1 MSRFWATAV
10 VVAVS
15 ATTATAQRPA
25 SPAALEIRVYTLKP
39 GARDEFHARFIRDSL
54 PLLRR
59 AGIDVVAFGPSLHDR
74 DSYYLMRLFPGVVER
89 ERAEDRFYGSREW
102 LEGPRQAV
110 LAAIATYSTALLTVD
125 AATLK
130 GLRTMP
136 TSPST
141 TTAAASDL
149 ATLTRLNED
158 YVDAVRTSNVQRFRE
173 ILAEDFLCTLADG
186 TLLDRAGFLAQA
198 ARPTTALGLEVHDVN
213 VRLLG
218 ETAIVHAATTFSHSD
233 GRPGRGRY
241 TDVWV
246 RREGRWVAVAAQF
259 MRQ

>member
-1 MSRFWATAV
+1 MAM
-10 VVAVS
+10 AVS
-15 ATTATAQRPA
+15 AASVSAQSPPPLAT
-25 SPAALEIRVYTLKP
+25 LEVRVYTLKP
-39 GARDEFHARFIRDSL
+39 GVRDQFHSGFIRDSL

-74 DSYYLMRLFPGVVER
+74 DSYFLMRLFPGVAER
-89 ERAEDRFYGSREW
+89 ERVEEQFYGSREW
-102 LEGPRQAV
+102 LEGPRAAV
-110 LAAIATYSTALLTVD
+110 LAAIDTYSTALLTVD

-130 GLRTMP
+130 GLRTMH

-141 TTAAASDL
+141 TTPAANDL
-149 ATLTRLNED
+149 ATLTRLNDD
-158 YVDAVRTSNVQRFRE
+158 YIDAVRTSNVQRFRE
-173 ILAEDFLCTLADG
+173 ILGDDFLCTLADG
-186 TLLDRAGFLAQA
+186 TLLDRAEFLAQA
-198 ARPTTALGLEVHDVN
+198 ARRTTALGLQVHDVN

-218 ETAIVHAATTFSHSD
+218 ETAIVHAATTFSHPD